1 MRSGVVFMCTTIYMT
16 MTAVLKIAIIEFMST
31 CGHNDFKINGTKRF
45 KYVEANRTL

>member
-1 MRSGVVFMCTTIYMT
+1 MHHHIYDDDRS
-16 MTAVLKIAIIEFMST
+16 LPIIEFMST